1 MNLQLLQA
9 CIIFSLKYISWVL
22 YTLEIVFSLDSHT
35 CQNATSLTFSWSFL
49 KSSFEVCWSWL
60 CWDGHRWSILLYC
73 LLTEQS
79 PLIQL
84 HYWESN
90 CWWLC
95 DFSFSW
101 SLLLDVQILQCLI
114 SVHATKT
121 QLALVLFLTLID
133 LLTLLSMV
141 LNSIIEPARAG
152 PDLFMNMA
160 IKSHQ
165 WS

>member
-22 YTLEIVFSLDSHT
+22 YTLEIVFSLDSCT
-35 CQNATSLTFSWSFL
+35 CQDAASLTFSWSFL
-49 KSSFEVCWSWL
+49 KSSFKVCWPWL
-60 CWDGHRWSILLYC
+60 FWDRHRWSILLYC
-73 LLTEQS
+73 SLTEQS
-79 PLIQL
+79 SSVQL
-84 HYWESN
+84 HYWESD

-101 SLLLDVQILQCLI
+101 PLLLDVQILQCLI
-114 SVHATKT
+114 FMHAAKT
-121 QLALVLFLTLID
+121 QLALDFFLTLID
-133 LLTLLSMV
+133 LLTLLFMM
-141 LNSIIEPARAG
+141 LNSIIESVRAG
-152 PDLFMNMA
+152 PDLFMNTV